1 MNLLEDEWLSV
12 IRRNG
17 EQEKLKGLWQ
27 ITEGN
32 ASDNPI
38 VDVISPRADF
48 KGALY
53 QLLIGL
59 VQTTFAPKNE
69 DIWEKYWGTPP
80 DTGILKKAFLTV
92 TEAFSIDTDKP
103 AFMQDYE
110 LLSDKQNIDI
120 ASLLIDT
127 SGGGT
132 FFVKEGTT
140 ENLSPYW
147 ASIALFTLQI
157 NAPSGGSG
165 HRTSLRGGGPLTT
178 LVLPDETKQA
188 ASLWH
193 KLWLNIFTQEEVA
206 GLSSNVAALSGNTEL
221 KELSAIF
228 PWLAPTRTSEA
239 NSKTVD
245 THPEQGHPYQAYW
258 GMPRRI
264 RLDVKTTQAGV
275 CDISH
280 ETTKHLISQYRTKN
294 LGVNYGSTWLHPL
307 TPYVR
312 DPKKEPYS
320 VKAQIGGFSYR
331 HWLGLILSDDK
342 NHKQAAKIVQIY
354 LNSRQ
359 EIIGG
364 DYQPRLWLFGY
375 DLVPGQMK
383 ARCWY
388 ETTMPVF
395 PIPQESRKSL
405 QGFISKMLDAATEV
419 ALDVRSTLKQA
430 WFSKP
435 KEVRG
440 EITFTDAQFW
450 QITETEFYRL
460 LEKLIKCGEDEKQ
473 VNLLFD
479 DWKKVLRTQA
489 LTLFD
494 HWALSSNN
502 EDGDMK
508 RVVTARRQLEIW
520 LYAGKNMKAL
530 VA

>member
-27 ITEGN
+27 ITAGN
-32 ASDNPI
+32 ESDNPI

-80 DTGILKKAFLTV
+80 DTDILKNAFLTV

-110 LLSDKQNIDI
+110 LLTDRQDVDI

-178 LVLPDETKQA
+178 LVLPDETKQS

-193 KLWLNIFTQEEVA
+193 KLWLNILTQQEVA
-206 GLSSNVAALSGNTEL
+206 GLSGNTEL
-221 KELSAIF
+221 TDLAAIF
-228 PWLAPTRTSEA
+228 PWLAQTRTSEA
-239 NSKTVD
+239 RKKDFITQ
-245 THPEQGHPYQAYW
+245 PEQGHPYQMYW

-264 RLDVKTTQAGV
+264 RLDNKTTKVGE
-275 CDISH
+275 CDVSH
-280 ETTKHLISQYRTKN
+280 ETTEHLISLYRTKN
-294 LGVNYGSTWLHPL
+294 LGVNYSSTWLHPL
-307 TPYVR
+307 TPYVK
-312 DPKKEPYS
+312 DPKKEAYS
-320 VKAQIGGFSYR
+320 VKAQVGGFSYR
-331 HWLGLILSDDK
+331 HWLGLVLEDEK
-342 NHKQAAKIVQIY
+342 NHKQAAKVVTCY

-359 EIIGG
+359 EIIAG

-375 DLVPGQMK
+375 DMDNMK

-395 PIPQESRKSL
+395 PIPQESRISV
-405 QGFISKMLDAATEV
+405 QGFIGRMLDAANEV

-435 KEVRG
+435 KEVKG
-440 EITFTDAQFW
+440 EISFTDTQFW
-450 QITETEFYRL
+450 QLTEAEFYRL
-460 LEKLIKCGEDEKQ
+460 LAQLIKHCEDEQQ
-473 VNLLFD
+473 VNALFNE
-479 DWKKVLRTQA
+479 WKKVLRKQA

-508 RVVTARRQLEIW
+508 RVISARRQLEIW
-520 LYAGKNMKAL
+520 LNAGKNMKAL

>member
-12 IRRNG
+12 IRLNG
-17 EQEKLKGLWQ
+17 EQEKLKGLWR
-27 ITEGN
+27 ITEG
-32 ASDNPI
+32 DGNPI

-53 QLLIGL
+53 QFLIGL
-59 VQTTFAPKNE
+59 IQTTFAPKNE
-69 DIWEKYWGTPP
+69 TEWEKYWLTPP
-80 DTGILKKAFLTV
+80 DVNTLKNAFLTV

-103 AFMQDYE
+103 AFMQDYD
-110 LLSDKQNIDI
+110 LLSDRQDVDI

-140 ENLSPYW
+140 ENISPYW

-188 ASLWH
+188 ASLWQ
-193 KLWLNIFTQEEVA
+193 KLWLNIFTQKEV
-206 GLSSNVAALSGNTEL
+206 SALSGNTEL
-221 KELSAIF
+221 KDLHNIF

-239 NSKTVD
+239 GKKDFITQ
-245 THPEQGHPYQAYW
+245 PEQGHPYQMYW

-264 RLDVKTTQAGV
+264 RLDFKATEAGT

-280 ETTKHLISQYRTKN
+280 ESTEQLISQYRTKN
-294 LGVNYGSTWLHPL
+294 LGVNYSSTWLHPL

-312 DPKKEPYS
+312 DPNKEAYS
-320 VKAQIGGFSYR
+320 VKAQVGGFSYR
-331 HWLGLILSDDK
+331 HWLGLVLEDEK
-342 NHKQAAKIVQIY
+342 NHKQAAKVVQIY

-359 EIIGG
+359 EIIAG

-375 DLVPGQMK
+375 DMDNMK

-395 PIPQESRKSL
+395 PIPQQSRSSV

-435 KEVRG
+435 KEAKG
-440 EITFTDAQFW
+440 EISFTDTQFW
-450 QITETEFYRL
+450 QLTETEFYRL
-460 LEKLIKCGEDEKQ
+460 LEKLINCGEDEKQ
-473 VNLLFD
+473 VNALFD
-479 DWKKVLRTQA
+479 EWKRLLRTQA

-508 RVVTARRQLEIW
+508 RVVVARRQLEIW
-520 LYAGKNMKAL
+520 LNAGKNIKAL

>member
-12 IRRNG
+12 IRGHG
-17 EQEKLKGLWQ
+17 EQEKLSGLWQ
-27 ITEGN
+27 ITKGI

-38 VDVISPRADF
+38 VDVVSPRADF

-69 DIWEKYWGTPP
+69 EAWEDYWHTPP
-80 DTGILKKAFLTV
+80 NTDTLERAFLTV
-92 TEAFSIDTDKP
+92 TAAFAIDTDKP
-103 AFMQDYE
+103 AFMQDYD
-110 LLSDKQNIDI
+110 LLSYRQAVDI

-140 ENLSPYW
+140 ETISPYW

-178 LVLPDETKQA
+178 LVLPDETQQA

-193 KLWLNIFTQEEVA
+193 KLWLNIFTKKEVTT
-206 GLSSNVAALSGNTEL
+206 LSGNADLTDWHH
-221 KELSAIF
+221 IF

-239 NSKTVD
+239 SKKDFITQ
-245 THPEQGHPYQAYW
+245 PEQGHPYQMYW

-264 RLDVKTTQAGV
+264 RLDFSATESGD

-280 ETTKHLISQYRTKN
+280 ETAEKLITQYRTKN
-294 LGVNYGSTWLHPL
+294 LGVNYSSTWLHPL
-307 TPYVR
+307 TPYVK
-312 DPKKEPYS
+312 DPIKEAYS
-320 VKAQIGGFSYR
+320 VKAQPGGFSYR
-331 HWLGLILSDDK
+331 HWLGLVLNDEK
-342 NHKQAAKIVQIY
+342 NHKQAAKVVACY
-354 LNSRQ
+354 LDSRQ
-359 EIIGG
+359 EIIQG

-375 DLVPGQMK
+375 DMDNMK

-395 PIPQESRKSL
+395 PIRQKNRISL
-405 QGFISKMLDAATEV
+405 QGFISRMLDAATEV

-435 KEVRG
+435 KEVKG
-440 EITFTDAQFW
+440 EISFTDAQFW
-450 QITETEFYRL
+450 QLTETEFYRL
-460 LEKLIKCGEDEKQ
+460 LTQLIKHCDDELQ
-473 VNLLFD
+473 VNALFNE
-479 DWKKVLRTQA
+479 WKKILRTEA

-494 HWALSSNN
+494 HWALSGNN

-508 RVVTARRQLEIW
+508 RVVSARRQLEIW
-520 LYAGKNMKAL
+520 LNAGKNMKAL

>member
-12 IRRNG
+12 IRCNG

-27 ITEGN
+27 ITADRN
-32 ASDNPI
+32 SDNPI
-38 VDVISPRADF
+38 VDVLSPRADF

-59 VQTTFAPKNE
+59 AQTTFAPKDDGVWE
-69 DIWEKYWGTPP
+69 DYWHSPP
-80 DTGILKKAFLTV
+80 SADTLKAAFLTV
-92 TEAFSIDTDKP
+92 SEAFAVNTDQP

-110 LLSDKQNIDI
+110 LLADREPIGI

-132 FFVKEGTT
+132 FFIKEGTT
-140 ENLSPYW
+140 KALSPYW

-178 LVLPDETKQA
+178 LILPNESAEK
-188 ASLWH
+188 ASLWQ
-193 KLWLNIFTQEEVA
+193 KLWLNVFTQKE
-206 GLSSNVAALSGNTEL
+206 VAALSGNAEL
-221 KELSAIF
+221 TDKRAIF

-239 NSKTVD
+239 SKKD
-245 THPEQGHPYQAYW
+245 FITHPMHGHPYQMYW

-264 RLDVKTTQAGV
+264 RLDFNATQAGA
-275 CDISH
+275 CNLCQESS
-280 ETTKHLISQYRTKN
+280 ETLITQYRTKN
-294 LGVNYGSTWLHPL
+294 LGVNYSGTWLHPL
-307 TPYVR
+307 TPYVH

-331 HWLGLILSDDK
+331 HWLGLVLDDDK
-342 NHKQAAKIVQIY
+342 NHKQAAKIVACYID
-354 LNSRQ
+354 SRQ
-359 EIIGG
+359 ELIGG
-364 DYQPRLWLFGY
+364 DYHPRLWLFGY
-375 DLVPGQMK
+375 DMDNMK

-395 PIPQESRKSL
+395 PIPRDKRKNL
-405 QGFISKMLDAATEV
+405 QGFIGQMIDGATEV
-419 ALDVRSTLKQA
+419 ALDIRSTLKQA

-435 KEVRG
+435 KEAKG
-440 EITFTDAQFW
+440 EISFTDGQFW
-450 QITETEFYRL
+450 QLTETDFYRL
-460 LEKLIKCGEDEKQ
+460 LAQLIQCCDDDKQ
-473 VNLLFD
+473 A
-479 DWKKVLRTQA
+479 KTVLKEWQYVLHNKA
-489 LTLFD
+489 LTVFD

-508 RVVTARRQLEIW
+508 RVVNARNQLERW
-520 LYAGKNMKAL
+520 LYSGKNMKAL
-530 VA
+530 NA

>member
-1 MNLLEDEWLSV
+1 MKNLLEDEYLSV

-27 ITEGN
+27 ITLGIDSE
-32 ASDNPI
+32 NPI

-59 VQTTFAPKNE
+59 IQTTFAPKDE
-69 DIWEKYWGTPP
+69 DAWEDYWQSPP
-80 DTGILKKAFLTV
+80 DTDTLKNAFLTV

-103 AFMQDYE
+103 AFMQDFE
-110 LLSDKQNIDI
+110 LLNDREDVDI

-132 FFVKEGTT
+132 FFIKEGTT
-140 ENLSPYW
+140 EQLSPYW

-165 HRTSLRGGGPLTT
+165 HRTGLRGGGPLTT
-178 LVLPDETKQA
+178 LVLPDESKQA

-193 KLWLNIFTQEEVA
+193 KLWLNIFTQQEVT
-206 GLSSNVAALSGNTEL
+206 GLSGNTEL

-228 PWLAPTRTSEA
+228 PWLASTRTSEA
-239 NSKTVD
+239 SKKDFITQ
-245 THPEQGHPYQAYW
+245 PEHGHPYQLYW
-258 GMPRRI
+258 SMPRRI
-264 RLDVKTTQAGV
+264 RLDFKTTKAGE

-280 ETTKHLISQYRTKN
+280 ETAEHTLSQYRTKN
-294 LGVNYGSTWLHPL
+294 LGVNYSSTWLHPL

-312 DPKKEPYS
+312 DPTKEAYS

-331 HWLGLILSDDK
+331 HWLGLVLEDEK
-342 NHKQAAKIVQIY
+342 NHKQAAKVVQVY

-359 EIIGG
+359 EIIAG
-364 DYQPRLWLFGY
+364 DFQPRLWLFGY
-375 DLVPGQMK
+375 DMANMK

-388 ETTMPVF
+388 EITMPVF

-435 KEVRG
+435 KEAKG
-440 EITFTDAQFW
+440 EITFTDTQFW
-450 QITETEFYRL
+450 ELTETEFYRL
-460 LEKLIKCGEDEKQ
+460 LERLIKCCEDEKQ
-473 VNLLFD
+473 NDELEKQVNKLFD
-479 DWKKVLRTQA
+479 EWKKILRQQA

-520 LYAGKNMKAL
+520 LHAGKSIKAL
-530 VA
+530 SSA

>member
-12 IRRNG
+12 IHRNG
-17 EQEKLKGLWQ
+17 EKQKLKGLWLVTAG
-27 ITEGN
+27 IN
-32 ASDNPI
+32 SDNPI
-38 VDVISPRADF
+38 IDILSPRADF

-59 VQTTFAPKNE
+59 IQTTFAPKDE
-69 DIWEKYWGTPP
+69 DVWENYWQSPP
-80 DTGILKKAFLTV
+80 DIDTLKDAFLTV
-92 TEAFSIDTDKP
+92 AEAFSIDTDKP
-103 AFMQDYE
+103 AFMQDFE
-110 LLSDKQNIDI
+110 SLNDRQNVDI

-178 LVLPDETKQA
+178 LVLPDETQQA

-193 KLWLNIFTQEEVA
+193 KLWLNIFTQAE
-206 GLSSNVAALSGNTEL
+206 VAALSGNREL
-221 KELSAIF
+221 KDLSAIF
-228 PWLAPTRTSEA
+228 PWLAETHTSEA
-239 NSKTVD
+239 NKKDFITQ
-245 THPEQGHPYQAYW
+245 PEQGHPYQMYW

-264 RLDVKTTQAGV
+264 RLDFKATEAGE

-280 ETTKHLISQYRTKN
+280 ETTEQLISQYRTKN
-294 LGVNYGSTWLHPL
+294 LGVNYSSTWIHPL

-312 DPKKEPYS
+312 DPKKEAYS
-320 VKAQIGGFSYR
+320 VKAQVGGFSYR
-331 HWLGLILSDDK
+331 HWLGLVLDDEK
-342 NHKQAAKIVQIY
+342 NHKQAAKVVQIY

-359 EIIGG
+359 EIIAG

-375 DLVPGQMK
+375 DMDNMK

-388 ETTMPVF
+388 ETIMPVF
-395 PIPQESRKSL
+395 PIPQKTRKIL
-405 QGFISKMLDAATEV
+405 QGFISQMLNAATEV

-435 KEVRG
+435 KEVKG
-440 EITFTDAQFW
+440 EISFTDTQFW
-450 QITETEFYRL
+450 QVTETEFYHL
-460 LEKLIKCGEDEKQ
+460 LSQLIKNCEDEQQ
-473 VNLLFD
+473 VNYLFNE
-479 DWKKVLRTQA
+479 WKKVLRKQA

-508 RVVTARRQLEIW
+508 RVVSARRQLEIW
-520 LYAGKNMKAL
+520 LIAGKGMKSL
-530 VA
+530 VI

>member
-27 ITEGN
+27 ITAGID
-32 ASDNPI
+32 SDNSI
-38 VDVISPRADF
+38 VDVVSPRADF

-59 VQTTFAPKNE
+59 VQTTFAPKDE
-69 DIWEKYWGTPP
+69 YAWEEYWQSPP
-80 DTGILKKAFLTV
+80 TTDTLKNAFLTV
-92 TEAFSIDTDKP
+92 TAAFNIGSDKP
-103 AFMQDYE
+103 AFMQDYD
-110 LLSDKQNIDI
+110 LLSDREAIDI

-140 ENLSPYW
+140 EAISPYW

-178 LVLPDETKQA
+178 LVLPNETEQT

-193 KLWLNIFTQEEVA
+193 KLWLNIFTQKEVTT
-206 GLSSNVAALSGNTEL
+206 LSGNTEL
-221 KELSAIF
+221 TDWQNIF

-239 NSKTVD
+239 SKKD
-245 THPEQGHPYQAYW
+245 FITHPEHGHPYQMYW

-264 RLDVKTTQAGV
+264 RLDFNATESGE
-275 CDISH
+275 CDINH
-280 ETTKHLISQYRTKN
+280 ETTETLITQYRTKN
-294 LGVNYGSTWLHPL
+294 LGVNYSGTWLHPL
-307 TPYVR
+307 TPYVK
-312 DPKKEPYS
+312 DPNKEPYS
-320 VKAQIGGFSYR
+320 VKAQVGGFSYR
-331 HWLGLILSDDK
+331 HWLGLVLDDNK
-342 NHKQAAKIVQIY
+342 NHKQAAKIIACY
-354 LNSRQ
+354 IDSRQ
-359 EIIGG
+359 ELIE
-364 DYQPRLWLFGY
+364 DDFQPRLWLFGY
-375 DLVPGQMK
+375 DMDNMK

-395 PIPQESRKSL
+395 PIRRGSRKVL
-405 QGFISKMLDAATEV
+405 QGLISQMIDAATEV

-435 KEVRG
+435 KEVKG
-440 EITFTDAQFW
+440 EISFTDAQFW
-450 QITETEFYRL
+450 QLTETEFYRL
-460 LEKLIKCGEDEKQ
+460 LAQLIKHCDDEKQ
-473 VNLLFD
+473 VKDLLKE
-479 DWKKVLRTQA
+479 WKQILSIKA
-489 LTLFD
+489 LTVFD

-508 RVVTARRQLEIW
+508 RVVGARNQLEKW

-530 VA
+530 IA